1 MKLTKLRTA
10 PERAYKVP
18 SCARAAGLGA
28 GTASQL
34 IPGVRQTKAGAT
46 RGAGLRL
53 RILKEV
59 VALSMAAVCLVGA
72 GPPGTVQIY
81 ADGKLRGAF
90 EPRGEPYASDGP
102 SVLVYLDQQGVKTAD
117 GLAVTGFDFIGWP
130 EGQGVRVQVLLLVP
144 AKGEADSFIPEG
156 RTERLARRYFISVL
170 LAKGDEVVLSRMREL
185 GVTPM
190 KLRLR

>member
-1 MKLTKLRTA
+1 MKLTKLRAA
-10 PERAYKVP
+10 PVRQAEVP
-18 SCARAAGLGA
+18 PCALRRFAAA
-28 GTASQL
+28 RTASQL
-34 IPGVRQTKAGAT
+34 IPGVRQTRAG
-46 RGAGLRL
+46 RL
-53 RILKEV
+53 RFLEGV
-59 VALSMAAVCLVGA
+59 VALSMAAVCLIGA

-90 EPRGEPYASDGP
+90 EARGEPYASDGP

-117 GLAVTGFDFIGWP
+117 GLAVAGFDFIGWP

-144 AKGEADSFIPEG
+144 AKGEAESFIPEG
-156 RTERLARRYFISVL
+156 KTERLARRYFISVL